1 MSLLRRRSMYDAGEL
16 PTGYRLCNYLES
28 TGTQTINTGLTPVYG
43 DEINLIAYRTS
54 DTNSILYASGTLTV
68 TGSAKGVLYCRYFTS
83 TNKDATEI
91 RQENFPF
98 DAQYHHI
105 MISKDGFYSDGNFVK
120 KLPGERAE
128 AGTLIIFRGTTSFG
142 KIRIKRFYIT
152 RDGAYTLNLIPALD
166 RNGTPCMYDTV
177 SKQTFYNAG
186 TGEFLYELA

>member
-1 MSLLRRRSMYDAGEL
+1 MYRAGEL

-43 DEINLIAYRTS
+43 DEINVIAYRTS
-54 DTNSILYASGTLTV
+54 TFNSMFYASGTLTITSNV
-68 TGSAKGVLYCRYFTS
+68 DTLYCRYFTS
-83 TNKDATEI
+83 TNKSAIEI
-91 RQENFPF
+91 PISNFPA

-105 MISKDGFYSDGNFVK
+105 MLSQDGFYVDGNFITA
-120 KLPGERAE
+120 LPGERAE
-128 AGTLIIFRGTTSFG
+128 ASTLIIFRGTNSLS

-177 SKQTFYNAG
+177 SKKTFYNERAG
-186 TGEFLYELA
+186 DFLYELA

>member
-1 MSLLRRRSMYDAGEL
+1 MMLRRRAMYRGGEL
-16 PTGYRLCNYLES
+16 PAGYQLCNYLES

-43 DEINLIAYRTS
+43 DEIHVIAYRTS
-54 DTNSILYASGTLTV
+54 DKNSMFLASGTLTI
-68 TGSAKGVLYCRYFTS
+68 TSAYNFYCRYFTS
-83 TNKDATEI
+83 TGLDATAVGHKV
-91 RQENFPF
+91 FPY

-105 MISKDGFYSDGNFVK
+105 ILSKDGFYADGNFVK
-120 KLPGERAE
+120 ALPGERAE
-128 AGTLIIFRGTTSFG
+128 ASTLIIFRGTSNYG

-166 RNGTPCMYDTV
+166 RNDTPCMYDTV